1 MGLAINKIIDKKN
14 KKIIWEINPEGV
26 RLYAYLCFWLLVI
39 IGAWLTIKY
48 SNVDFQNNPLFH
60 MFGYNNICILFDA
73 YPSTYVIQS
82 IWVINYLLLTC
93 YIITS
98 WLRIYEGYL
107 ISIVTNL
114 DFTLFSISSGI
125 ELISIILFT
134 TVFSVTPEESMFF
147 HIGPFTFLILALSLL
162 AIKNYI
168 YYNRIADLTK
178 NEKILGL
185 LYLAIH
191 LFASLFKISMQINGL
206 SGDYF
211 YNTMAYVGFHQ
222 FIDRLWMVTAALLPI
237 YFSLRLRNR
246 ISNLVY
252 YTKY

>member
-1 MGLAINKIIDKKN
+1 
-14 KKIIWEINPEGV
+14 
-26 RLYAYLCFWLLVI
+26 
-39 IGAWLTIKY
+39 
-48 SNVDFQNNPLFH
+48 
-60 MFGYNNICILFDA
+60 
-73 YPSTYVIQS
+73 
-82 IWVINYLLLTC
+82 
-93 YIITS
+93 
-98 WLRIYEGYL
+98 
-107 ISIVTNL
+107 
-114 DFTLFSISSGI
+114 
-125 ELISIILFT
+125 
-134 TVFSVTPEESMFF
+134 MFF

-162 AIKNYI
+162 SIKNYI
-168 YYNRIADLTK
+168 YYNRVANLSK

-191 LFASLFKISMQINGL
+191 LFASLIKISMQINGL

-252 YTKY
+252 STKY